1 MHAERDVASEV
12 EVLAATMNLS
22 LSLLVALAAL
32 VIERFAG
39 YPAPLERA
47 IGHPVAWIGRLIGAL
62 ETRLNRPRLPAAR
75 RRATGVLALLS
86 VLAIVAAVAL
96 PLALLLRAF
105 AWGWVVEAVIAT
117 AFLAQKSLARH
128 VEAVADG
135 LDRDVAEGR
144 EAVAHLVGRDPE
156 RLDTSGVARA
166 AIESLAENASDGIV
180 APALWLGLLG
190 LPGIVLYKAVNTADS
205 MIGHLDERYRHFG
218 WAAARLDD
226 LVNLP
231 ASRLTGLLIAA
242 AAALRTRVDGRAALA
257 VMRRDAGKHVSPN
270 AGWPEAAMAGAL
282 AIRLGGPRS
291 YHGRMVDLAWMGE
304 GRADLDPSDIR
315 RALTLQGRAMTLLA
329 LLFGLAASAFLL
341 T

>member
-1 MHAERDVASEV
+1 
-12 EVLAATMNLS
+12 MNLS
-22 LSLLVALAAL
+22 ISLLVAFAAL

-39 YPAPLERA
+39 YPAVVERA

-62 ETRLNRPRLPAAR
+62 DASLNRPSLPPGQ
-75 RRATGVLALLS
+75 RRAVGVLALLA
-86 VLAIVAAVAL
+86 VLAAVGAVTGAL
-96 PLALLLRAF
+96 TLFLRAF
-105 AWGWVVEAVIAT
+105 AWGWAVEAVIAA

-128 VEAVADG
+128 VEAVAGG
-135 LDRDVAEGR
+135 LDRDIAEGR
-144 EAVAHLVGRDPE
+144 QAVAHLVGRDPE

-180 APALWLGLLG
+180 APALWLGFFG
-190 LPGIVLYKAVNTADS
+190 MPGIALYKAINTADS
-205 MIGHLDERYRHFG
+205 MIGHLDERFRHFG

-242 AAALRTRVDGRAALA
+242 AATLGSPADGRAALA
-257 VMRRDAGKHVSPN
+257 AMGRDAGKHASPN

-291 YHGRMVDLAWMGE
+291 YHGRTVDLAWMGE
-304 GRADLDPSDIR
+304 GRADLDPGDIR
-315 RALTLQGRAMTLLA
+315 RALALHGRAMTLLA